1 MYEFILRAD
10 LTGPK
15 QYKHRTQSH
24 DTAPPSGH
32 KHFYIRRSTPTQA
45 RLKEGRSLKVEP
57 TPEIYRLQEA
67 TGKATASCEQTAVL
81 NVCTAAA
88 SALRS

>member
-1 MYEFILRAD
+1 MVWVPWKTDLRARVRRKK
-10 LTGPK
+10 TP
-15 QYKHRTQSH
+15 RTVAESR
-24 DTAPPSGH
+24 DRVFLMGALPSKG
-32 KHFYIRRSTPTQA
+32 
-45 RLKEGRSLKVEP
+45 GM
-57 TPEIYRLQEA
+57 QEA